1 MFPHPPKRGRGTRPC
16 HRPEIARFLSFL
28 AKAAFPVGRSVASG
42 GRGARKMADI
52 GAGAAPSLI
61 RASLSRTGKWAG
73 SIAFIGGAVSD
84 ILNPLAPFA
93 AYIALAASI
102 AAVIIAIAIVLR
114 LVLAAKALPALVFA
128 TSAAAVAGGV
138 YAVQKETNSQ
148 NGIIASL
155 VPAVAQLQQS
165 MGIVAEKVA
174 RIEQTVT
181 QTQKTVEEVKKS
193 TDTVAQKTDQI
204 ASAQQQQA
212 AQGAA
217 TQRTVEAVK
226 QTTETLVGGQQQQVA
241 QAEKLQATTEQIA
254 ASIDT
259 IAKGFATLAAQGGAI
274 AEPKRPDEFYHN
286 ARVYELS
293 GDMLNARRSYLA
305 FAGFDVDA
313 IDPYTRFATLLRVQ
327 DGKAGA
333 REVFGQLA
341 EKAKAPSIKLVHL
354 LQFDDTQRL
363 DKLNAF
369 IAANPDYAPAYFLLA
384 QEFSEDRLGSQT
396 LADKRS
402 EAQALTKFVSYEKD
416 GGLLGYFVDQTQLA
430 DWLDRGRSR
439 LAALGDVLDPARFAP
454 SLTPMRSNQGW
465 SMTIS
470 LPEPATA
477 ISWRLGGSGP
487 FTDTGLL
494 ALNDQ
499 RTGKPMPNPS
509 FELPDSTAQTTIAI
523 KYLDIRGRETG
534 PFDISFDPD
543 AALQQ
548 GNKQIL
554 DQFWTSWIAFDASG
568 NHGLVYFTQ
577 MLSYRCAIKE
587 VHYSLNGAALDK
599 TLPMPPC
606 NARDPYAI
614 PDDFQPYFK
623 VVESVTSISVQ
634 VTYTDGTKSP
644 VRDYKRQ

>member
-1 MFPHPPKRGRGTRPC
+1 MTN
-16 HRPEIARFLSFL
+16 
-28 AKAAFPVGRSVASG
+28 
-42 GRGARKMADI
+42 I
-52 GAGAAPSLI
+52 GAGGAAPSLI

-73 SIAFIGGAVSD
+73 SVAFIGGAVSD

-93 AYIALAASI
+93 AYIALI
-102 AAVIIAIAIVLR
+102 AAVAAIIIAIAIVLR
-114 LVLAAKALPALVFA
+114 LVLAARALPALIFA
-128 TSAAAVAGGV
+128 TTAAAVAGGV
-138 YAVQKETNSQ
+138 YGLQQQTNAQ
-148 NGIIASL
+148 NGVIASL
-155 VPAVAQLQQS
+155 VPAIAGLQQS
-165 MGIVAEKVA
+165 MGIVTEKVA

-181 QTQKTVEEVKKS
+181 QTQKTVEQVKQS
-193 TDTVAQKTDQI
+193 TDTVAKKTDEI
-204 ASAQQQQA
+204 ANAQQQQ
-212 AQGAA
+212 
-217 TQRTVEAVK
+217 TQQTAEVQKTTDEVK
-226 QTTETLVGGQQQQVA
+226 KQTETLAAGQAQQQA
-241 QAEKLQATTEQIA
+241 QTEKLQATTQQIA

-259 IAKGFATLAAQGGAI
+259 IAKGFAALAVQGGAI

-333 REVFGQLA
+333 REVFGALA
-341 EKAKAPSIKLVHL
+341 DKGKALSIRLVHIQ
-354 LQFDDTQRL
+354 QFDDAQRV

-369 IAANPDYAPAYFLLA
+369 ISANPDFAPAYFLLA
-384 QEFSEDRLGSQT
+384 QEFSEDRLGAQT
-396 LADKRS
+396 LADKRN
-402 EAQALTKFVSYEKD
+402 EAKALTKFTSYEKD
-416 GGLLGYFVDQTQLA
+416 GGLLTYFVDQTQLA
-430 DWLDRGRSR
+430 DWLDRSRSR
-439 LAALGDVLDPARFAP
+439 LAALADVLDPARFVP

-477 ISWRLGGSGP
+477 ISWRMGDSGP
-487 FTDTGLL
+487 FTDTGFL
-494 ALNDQ
+494 AMNDQ
-499 RTGKPMPNPS
+499 TTGKPMANPS
-509 FELPDSTAQTTIAI
+509 FEMPDSTVAGIIAI

-534 PFDISFDPD
+534 PFDIRFDPE

-577 MLSYRCAIKE
+577 MLSYRCAIKQ

-599 TLPMPPC
+599 EIKMPRC
-606 NARDPYAI
+606 DKKDPYAI
-614 PDDFQPYFK
+614 PYDYQPYFK
-623 VVESVTSISVQ
+623 VADSVKSMSVQ

-644 VRDYKRQ
+644 VREYKRQ

>member
-1 MFPHPPKRGRGTRPC
+1 MTN
-16 HRPEIARFLSFL
+16 
-28 AKAAFPVGRSVASG
+28 
-42 GRGARKMADI
+42 I
-52 GAGAAPSLI
+52 GAGGAAPSLI

-73 SIAFIGGAVSD
+73 SVAFIGGAVSD

-93 AYIALAASI
+93 AYIALI
-102 AAVIIAIAIVLR
+102 AAVAAIIIAIAIVLR
-114 LVLAAKALPALVFA
+114 LVLAARALPALIFA
-128 TSAAAVAGGV
+128 TTAAAVAGGV
-138 YAVQKETNSQ
+138 YGLQQQTNAQ
-148 NGIIASL
+148 NGVIASL
-155 VPAVAQLQQS
+155 VPAIAGLQQS
-165 MGIVAEKVA
+165 MGIVTEKVA
-174 RIEQTVT
+174 KIEQTVT
-181 QTQKTVEEVKKS
+181 QTQKTVEQVKQS
-193 TDTVAQKTDQI
+193 TDTVAKKTDEI
-204 ASAQQQQA
+204 ASAQQQQ
-212 AQGAA
+212 
-217 TQRTVEAVK
+217 TQQTAEVQKTTEEVKK
-226 QTTETLVGGQQQQVA
+226 QT
-241 QAEKLQATTEQIA
+241 EKLQETTQQIA

-259 IAKGFATLAAQGGAI
+259 IARGFAALAAQGGAI

-333 REVFGQLA
+333 REVFGALA
-341 EKAKAPSIKLVHL
+341 DKGKALSIKLVHIQ
-354 LQFDDTQRL
+354 QFDDAQRV

-369 IAANPDYAPAYFLLA
+369 ISANPDFAPAYFLLA
-384 QEFSEDRLGSQT
+384 QEFSEDRLGAQT
-396 LADKRS
+396 LADKRN
-402 EAQALTKFVSYEKD
+402 EAKALTKFTSYEKD
-416 GGLLGYFVDQTQLA
+416 GGLLTYFVDQTQLA
-430 DWLDRGRSR
+430 DWLDRSRSR
-439 LAALGDVLDPARFAP
+439 LAALGDVLDPARFVP

-477 ISWRLGGSGP
+477 ISWRMGDSGP
-487 FTDTGLL
+487 FTDTGFL
-494 ALNDQ
+494 AMNDQ
-499 RTGKPMPNPS
+499 TTGKPMANPS
-509 FELPDSTAQTTIAI
+509 FEMPDSTVAGIIAI

-534 PFDISFDPD
+534 PFDIRFDPE

-577 MLSYRCAIKE
+577 MLSYRCAIKQ

-599 TLPMPPC
+599 EIKMPRC
-606 NARDPYAI
+606 DKKDPYAI
-614 PDDFQPYFK
+614 PYDYQPYFK
-623 VVESVTSISVQ
+623 VADSVKSMSVQ

-644 VRDYKRQ
+644 VREYKRQ

>member
-1 MFPHPPKRGRGTRPC
+1 MTN
-16 HRPEIARFLSFL
+16 
-28 AKAAFPVGRSVASG
+28 
-42 GRGARKMADI
+42 I
-52 GAGAAPSLI
+52 GAGGAAPSLI

-73 SIAFIGGAVSD
+73 SVAFVGGAVSD

-93 AYIALAASI
+93 AYVALVASVAAL
-102 AAVIIAIAIVLR
+102 IIAIAIVLR

-148 NGIIASL
+148 NGVIASL
-155 VPAVAQLQQS
+155 VPAVAGLQQS
-165 MGIVAEKVA
+165 MGIVSERVA
-174 RIEQTVT
+174 KIEQTVT
-181 QTQKTVEEVKKS
+181 QTQKTVEQVKQS
-193 TDTVAQKTDQI
+193 TDTVAKKTDEIASTQQQQTQQTAQVQKTTEEVKKQTETL
-204 ASAQQQQA
+204 AAGQAQQQ
-212 AQGAA
+212 AQ
-217 TQRTVEAVK
+217 T
-226 QTTETLVGGQQQQVA
+226 
-241 QAEKLQATTEQIA
+241 EKLQATTEQIA

-259 IAKGFATLAAQGGAI
+259 IAKGFAALAAQGGAI

-333 REVFGQLA
+333 REVFGALA
-341 EKAKAPSIKLVHL
+341 DKGKALSIKLVHIQ
-354 LQFDDTQRL
+354 QFDDAQRL

-369 IAANPDYAPAYFLLA
+369 IAANPDFAPAYFLLA
-384 QEFSEDRLGSQT
+384 QEFSEDRLGAQT
-396 LADKRS
+396 LADKRN
-402 EAQALTKFVSYEKD
+402 EAKALTRFMAYEKD
-416 GGLLGYFVDQTQLA
+416 GGLLKYFVDQTQLA
-430 DWLDRGRSR
+430 DWLDRSRSR
-439 LAALGDVLDPARFAP
+439 LAALGDVLDPSRFVP
-454 SLTPMRSNQGW
+454 TLTPMRSNQGW

-477 ISWRLGGSGP
+477 ISWRMGDSGP
-487 FTDTGLL
+487 FTDTGFL

-499 RTGKPMPNPS
+499 TTGKPMPNPS
-509 FELPDSTAQTTIAI
+509 FEMPGSTVAGIIAV

-534 PFDISFDPD
+534 PFDIRFDPET
-543 AALQQ
+543 ALQQ
-548 GNKQIL
+548 GDKQIL
-554 DQFWTSWIAFDASG
+554 DQFWTSWIAFDAGG

-599 TLPMPPC
+599 SLEIPPC
-606 NARDPYAI
+606 DKKDPYAI
-614 PDDFQPYFK
+614 PYDAKGYIK
-623 VVESVTSISVQ
+623 VADSVTSMSVQ

-644 VRDYKRQ
+644 VREYKRQ

>member
-1 MFPHPPKRGRGTRPC
+1 
-16 HRPEIARFLSFL
+16 
-28 AKAAFPVGRSVASG
+28 
-42 GRGARKMADI
+42 MADI
-52 GAGAAPSLI
+52 GAGGVAPSLI
-61 RASLSRTGKWAG
+61 KASLSRTGKWAG
-73 SIAFIGGAVSD
+73 SVAFISGAVSD
-84 ILNPLAPFA
+84 VLNPLAPFA
-93 AYIALAASI
+93 AYIALV
-102 AAVIIAIAIVLR
+102 AAVAAIIIAIAIVLK

-138 YAVQKETNSQ
+138 YAVQQETNSQ
-148 NGIIASL
+148 NGVIASL

-165 MGIVAEKVA
+165 MGIISQKVA

-181 QTQKTVEEVKKS
+181 QTQKTVEAVKK
-193 TDTVAQKTDQI
+193 
-204 ASAQQQQA
+204 
-212 AQGAA
+212 
-217 TQRTVEAVK
+217 
-226 QTTETLVGGQQQQVA
+226 TTETLAAGQQQQQV

-259 IAKGFATLAAQGGAI
+259 IAKGFAQLAEQGGAI
-274 AEPKRPDEFYHN
+274 TEPKRPDEFYHN

-333 REVFGQLA
+333 REVFGALA
-341 EKAKAPSIKLVHL
+341 DKGKALSIKLVHI
-354 LQFDDTQRL
+354 LQFEDAQRL

-369 IAANPDYAPAYFLLA
+369 IAANPDFAPAYYLLA

-402 EAQALTKFVSYEKD
+402 EAQALTKFASYEKD
-416 GGLLGYFVDQTQLA
+416 GGLLKYFVDQTQLA
-430 DWLDRGRSR
+430 DWLDRSRSR

-477 ISWRLGGSGP
+477 ISWRLGDAGP
-487 FTDTGLL
+487 FTDTGLM

-509 FELPDSTAQTTIAI
+509 FELPDSTAATTIAI

-534 PFDISFDPD
+534 PFVIRFDPD

-587 VHYSLNGAALDK
+587 VRYSLNGPALDK
-599 TLPMPPC
+599 SLAMPPC
-606 NARDPYAI
+606 NAKDPYAI
-614 PDDFQPYFK
+614 PDNYMPYFK
-623 VVESVTSISVQ
+623 VADSVTSMSVQ

-644 VRDYKRQ
+644 VREYKRQ

>member
-1 MFPHPPKRGRGTRPC
+1 MTN
-16 HRPEIARFLSFL
+16 
-28 AKAAFPVGRSVASG
+28 
-42 GRGARKMADI
+42 I
-52 GAGAAPSLI
+52 GAGGAAPSLI

-73 SIAFIGGAVSD
+73 SVAFIGGAVSD

-93 AYIALAASI
+93 AYIALI
-102 AAVIIAIAIVLR
+102 AAVAAIIIAIAIVLR
-114 LVLAAKALPALVFA
+114 LVLAARALPALIFA
-128 TSAAAVAGGV
+128 TTAAAVAGGV
-138 YAVQKETNSQ
+138 YGLQQQTNAQ
-148 NGIIASL
+148 NGVIASL
-155 VPAVAQLQQS
+155 VPAIAGLQQS
-165 MGIVAEKVA
+165 MGIVTEKVA

-181 QTQKTVEEVKKS
+181 QTQKTVEQVKQS
-193 TDTVAQKTDQI
+193 TDTVAKKTDEI
-204 ASAQQQQA
+204 ANAQQQQ
-212 AQGAA
+212 
-217 TQRTVEAVK
+217 TQQTAEVQKTTDEVKK
-226 QTTETLVGGQQQQVA
+226 QT
-241 QAEKLQATTEQIA
+241 EKLQETTQQIA

-259 IAKGFATLAAQGGAI
+259 IARGFAALAAQGGAI

-333 REVFGQLA
+333 REVFGALA
-341 EKAKAPSIKLVHL
+341 DKGKALSIKLVHIQ
-354 LQFDDTQRL
+354 QFDDAQRV

-369 IAANPDYAPAYFLLA
+369 ISANPDFAPAYFLLA
-384 QEFSEDRLGSQT
+384 QEFSEDRLGAQT
-396 LADKRS
+396 LADKRN
-402 EAQALTKFVSYEKD
+402 EAKALTKFTSYEKD
-416 GGLLGYFVDQTQLA
+416 GGLLTYFVDQTQLA
-430 DWLDRGRSR
+430 DWLDRSRSR
-439 LAALGDVLDPARFAP
+439 LAALGDVLDPARFVP

-477 ISWRLGGSGP
+477 ISWRMGDSGP
-487 FTDTGLL
+487 FTDTGFL
-494 ALNDQ
+494 AMNDQ
-499 RTGKPMPNPS
+499 TTGKPMANPS
-509 FELPDSTAQTTIAI
+509 FEMPDSTVAGIIAI

-534 PFDISFDPD
+534 PFDIRFDPE

-577 MLSYRCAIKE
+577 MLSYRCAIKQ

-599 TLPMPPC
+599 EIKMPRC
-606 NARDPYAI
+606 DKKDPYAI
-614 PDDFQPYFK
+614 PYDYQPYFK
-623 VVESVTSISVQ
+623 VADSVKSMSVQ

-644 VRDYKRQ
+644 VREYKRQ

>member
-1 MFPHPPKRGRGTRPC
+1 MTNIEAG
-16 HRPEIARFLSFL
+16 
-28 AKAAFPVGRSVASG
+28 
-42 GRGARKMADI
+42 
-52 GAGAAPSLI
+52 GAAPSLI

-73 SIAFIGGAVSD
+73 SIAFVGGAVSD

-93 AYIALAASI
+93 AYIALVASI
-102 AAVIIAIAIVLR
+102 AAVIIAVAIVLR
-114 LVLAAKALPALVFA
+114 LVLAARALPALVFA

-138 YAVQKETNSQ
+138 YAVQQQTNSQ
-148 NGIIASL
+148 NGVIAGL
-155 VPAVAQLQQS
+155 VPAIAQLQQS
-165 MGIVAEKVA
+165 MGIVSEKVA
-174 RIEQTVT
+174 KIEQTVT
-181 QTQKTVEEVKKS
+181 QTQKTVE
-193 TDTVAQKTDQI
+193 
-204 ASAQQQQA
+204 
-212 AQGAA
+212 
-217 TQRTVEAVK
+217 AVK
-226 QTTETLVGGQQQQVA
+226 QTTETLVAGQQQQQA

-259 IAKGFATLAAQGGAI
+259 IAKGFAQLAAQGGAI

-333 REVFGQLA
+333 REVIGQLA
-341 EKAKAPSIKLVHL
+341 DKGKALSIKLVHI
-354 LQFDDTQRL
+354 LQFDDAQRL

-369 IAANPDYAPAYFLLA
+369 IAANPDYVPAYYLLA

-416 GGLLGYFVDQTQLA
+416 GGLLKYFVDQTQLA
-430 DWLDRGRSR
+430 DWLDRSHSR
-439 LAALGDVLDPARFAP
+439 LAALGDVLDPARFVP

-477 ISWRLGGSGP
+477 ISWRLGTGGP
-487 FTDTGLL
+487 FTDTGFL
-494 ALNDQ
+494 AMNDQ
-499 RTGKPMPNPS
+499 TTGKPMANPS
-509 FELPDSTAQTTIAI
+509 FELPDSTAATTIAI

-534 PFDISFDPD
+534 PFDVRFDPD
-543 AALQQ
+543 IALQQ
-548 GNKQIL
+548 GDKQIL
-554 DQFWTSWIAFDASG
+554 DQFWTSWIAFDSGG

-599 TLPMPPC
+599 SLEIPPC
-606 NARDPYAI
+606 DKKDPYAI
-614 PDDFQPYFK
+614 PYDAKGYFK
-623 VVESVTSISVQ
+623 VADSVKSMSVQ

-644 VRDYKRQ
+644 VREYKRQ

>member
-1 MFPHPPKRGRGTRPC
+1 MRSPCGVGRGRGC
-16 HRPEIARFLSFL
+16 EGRPEIAPFLSFC
-28 AKAAFPVGRSVASG
+28 ARIAFPVGRGAASG
-42 GRGARKMADI
+42 GLGGGMTNI
-52 GAGAAPSLI
+52 GAGGAVPSLI

-93 AYIALAASI
+93 AYIALVASI

-138 YAVQKETNSQ
+138 YAVQKETSSQ
-148 NGIIASL
+148 NGIIARL
-155 VPAVAQLQQS
+155 VPAVAKLQQS
-165 MGIVAEKVA
+165 IGIVSEKVA
-174 RIEQTVT
+174 KIEQTVT

-193 TDTVAQKTDQI
+193 TDTVVQKADQI
-204 ASAQQQQA
+204 ASAQQQQTQ
-212 AQGAA
+212 QGAE
-217 TQRTVEAVK
+217 TQKTVEAVK
-226 QTTETLVGGQQQQVA
+226 QTTDTLAAGQQQQQA

-254 ASIDT
+254 VSIDT
-259 IAKGFATLAAQGGAI
+259 IAKGFAQLAAQGGAI

-293 GDMLNARRSYLA
+293 GDMLNARRAYLA

-354 LQFDDTQRL
+354 LQFDDAQRV

-369 IAANPDYAPAYFLLA
+369 IAANPGYAPAYYLLA

-396 LADKRS
+396 LADKRG
-402 EAQALTKFVSYEKD
+402 EAQALTKFVAYEKD
-416 GGLLGYFVDQTQLA
+416 GGLLKYFVDQTQLA
-430 DWLDRGRSR
+430 DWLDRSRSR
-439 LAALGDVLDPARFAP
+439 LTALGDVLDPARFAP

-477 ISWRLGGSGP
+477 ISWRLGDSGA
-487 FTDTGLL
+487 FTDTGVL

-509 FELPDSTAQTTIAI
+509 FELPDSTAATTIAI

-534 PFDISFDPD
+534 PFDIRFDPD

-548 GNKQIL
+548 GDKQIL
-554 DQFWTSWIAFDASG
+554 DQFWTSWIAFDAGG

-587 VHYSLNGAALDK
+587 VRYSLNGAALDK
-599 TLPMPPC
+599 QIKMPPC
-606 NARDPYAI
+606 DKKDPYAI
-614 PDDFQPYFK
+614 PYDYQPYFK
-623 VVESVTSISVQ
+623 VADSVKSMSVQ
-634 VTYTDGTKSP
+634 VTYTDSTKSP
-644 VRDYKRQ
+644 VREYKRQ

>member
-1 MFPHPPKRGRGTRPC
+1 
-16 HRPEIARFLSFL
+16 
-28 AKAAFPVGRSVASG
+28 
-42 GRGARKMADI
+42 MADI
-52 GAGAAPSLI
+52 GVGGAAPSLVK
-61 RASLSRTGKWAG
+61 ASLSRTGKWAG
-73 SIAFIGGAVSD
+73 GVAFVSGAVSD
-84 ILNPLAPFA
+84 VLNPLAPFA
-93 AYIALAASI
+93 AYIALVASV

-138 YAVQKETNSQ
+138 YAMQKETSSQ
-148 NGIIASL
+148 NGVIAGL
-155 VPAVAQLQQS
+155 VPAVAGLQQS
-165 MGIVAEKVA
+165 MGIVSAKVA

-181 QTQKTVEEVKKS
+181 QTQKTVE
-193 TDTVAQKTDQI
+193 Q
-204 ASAQQQQA
+204 
-212 AQGAA
+212 
-217 TQRTVEAVK
+217 VK
-226 QTTETLVGGQQQQVA
+226 QTTETLAAGQAQQQA
-241 QAEKLQATTEQIA
+241 QTEKLQATTEQIA

-259 IAKGFATLAAQGGAI
+259 IAKGFAALAAQGGAI
-274 AEPKRPDEFYHN
+274 AEPRRPDEFYHN

-333 REVFGQLA
+333 REVFGALA
-341 EKAKAPSIKLVHL
+341 DKGKALSIKLVHI
-354 LQFDDTQRL
+354 LQFDDAQRL

-369 IAANPDYAPAYFLLA
+369 VDANPDFAPAYFLLA
-384 QEFSEDRLGSQT
+384 QEFSEDRLGAQT
-396 LADKRS
+396 LADKRN
-402 EAQALTKFVSYEKD
+402 EAKALTKFVSYEKD
-416 GGLLGYFVDQTQLA
+416 GGLLKYFVDQTQLA

-439 LAALGDVLDPARFAP
+439 LAALGDVLDPARFVP

-470 LPEPATA
+470 LPEPATG
-477 ISWRLGGSGP
+477 ISWRMGDSGP
-487 FTDTGLL
+487 FTDTGFL
-494 ALNDQ
+494 AMNDQ
-499 RTGKPMPNPS
+499 ATGKPMPNPS
-509 FELPDSTAQTTIAI
+509 FELPDSTEAGAIAI

-534 PFDISFDPD
+534 PFDIRFDPET
-543 AALQQ
+543 ALQQ

-599 TLPMPPC
+599 EIKMPAC
-606 NARDPYAI
+606 DKKDPYAI
-614 PDDFQPYFK
+614 PYDYQPYFK
-623 VVESVTSISVQ
+623 VADSVKSMAVQ

-644 VRDYKRQ
+644 VREYKRQ

>member
-1 MFPHPPKRGRGTRPC
+1 MTN
-16 HRPEIARFLSFL
+16 
-28 AKAAFPVGRSVASG
+28 
-42 GRGARKMADI
+42 I
-52 GAGAAPSLI
+52 GAGGAAPSLI

-138 YAVQKETNSQ
+138 YAMQKETNSQ
-148 NGIIASL
+148 NGLIAGL
-155 VPAVAQLQQS
+155 VPVVAGLQQS
-165 MGIVAEKVA
+165 MGIVSAKVA
-174 RIEQTVT
+174 RIVQTVT
-181 QTQKTVEEVKKS
+181 ETQKTVEQVKKS

-204 ASAQQQQA
+204 ASAQQQQT
-212 AQGAA
+212 AQGVE
-217 TQRTVEAVK
+217 TQKAVEAVK
-226 QTTETLVGGQQQQVA
+226 QTTETLAAGQKQQVA
-241 QAEKLQATTEQIA
+241 QSEKLQATTEQIA
-254 ASIDT
+254 VSIDT

-341 EKAKAPSIKLVHL
+341 DKGKALSIKLVHVM
-354 LQFDDTQRL
+354 QFDDAQRL
-363 DKLNAF
+363 DKLSAF
-369 IAANPDYAPAYFLLA
+369 ISANPDFAPAYYLQA

-402 EAQALTKFVSYEKD
+402 EAQALTKFVSYEKE
-416 GGLLGYFVDQTQLA
+416 GGLLKYFVDQTQLA
-430 DWLDRGRSR
+430 DWLDRSRSR
-439 LAALGDVLDPARFAP
+439 LAALGDVLNPARFAP

-477 ISWRLGGSGP
+477 ISWRLGGTGP

-499 RTGKPMPNPS
+499 RTGKPIPNPS
-509 FELPDSTAQTTIAI
+509 FELPDSTAATTIGI

-534 PFDISFDPD
+534 PFDIRFDPD

-587 VHYSLNGAALDK
+587 VHYSLNGATLDK
-599 TLPMPPC
+599 ALPMPPC
-606 NARDPYAI
+606 NAKDPYAI
-614 PDDFQPYFK
+614 PSDFQPYFK
-623 VVESVTSISVQ
+623 VADSVKSMSVQ

>member
-1 MFPHPPKRGRGTRPC
+1 MTN
-16 HRPEIARFLSFL
+16 
-28 AKAAFPVGRSVASG
+28 
-42 GRGARKMADI
+42 I
-52 GAGAAPSLI
+52 GAGGAAPSLI

-73 SIAFIGGAVSD
+73 SIAFVGGAVSD

-93 AYIALAASI
+93 AYIALVASI

-138 YAVQKETNSQ
+138 YAVQKETSSQ

-155 VPAVAQLQQS
+155 VPAVARLQQS
-165 MGIVAEKVA
+165 IGIVSEKVA
-174 RIEQTVT
+174 KIEQTVT

-193 TDTVAQKTDQI
+193 TDTVAQKADQI
-204 ASAQQQQA
+204 ASAQQQQTQ
-212 AQGAA
+212 QGAE
-217 TQRTVEAVK
+217 TQKTVEAVK
-226 QTTETLVGGQQQQVA
+226 QTTDTLAAGQQQQQA

-254 ASIDT
+254 VSIDM
-259 IAKGFATLAAQGGAI
+259 IAKGFAQLAAQGGAI

-293 GDMLNARRSYLA
+293 GDMLNARRAYLA

-354 LQFDDTQRL
+354 LQFDDAQRV

-369 IAANPDYAPAYFLLA
+369 IAANPGYAPAYYLLA

-396 LADKRS
+396 LADKRG
-402 EAQALTKFVSYEKD
+402 EAQALTKFVASEKD
-416 GGLLGYFVDQTQLA
+416 GGLLKYFVDQTQLA
-430 DWLDRGRSR
+430 DWLDRSRSR
-439 LAALGDVLDPARFAP
+439 LTALGDVLDPARFAP

-477 ISWRLGGSGP
+477 ISWRLGDSGA
-487 FTDTGLL
+487 FTDTGVL

-509 FELPDSTAQTTIAI
+509 FELPDSTAATTIAI

-534 PFDISFDPD
+534 PFDIRFDPD

-548 GNKQIL
+548 GDKQIL
-554 DQFWTSWIAFDASG
+554 DQFWTSWIAFDAGG

-587 VHYSLNGAALDK
+587 VRYSLNGAALDK
-599 TLPMPPC
+599 QIKMPPC
-606 NARDPYAI
+606 DKRDPYAI
-614 PDDFQPYFK
+614 PYDYQPYFK
-623 VVESVTSISVQ
+623 VADSVKSMSVQ
-634 VTYTDGTKSP
+634 VTYTDSTKSP
-644 VRDYKRQ
+644 VREYKRQ